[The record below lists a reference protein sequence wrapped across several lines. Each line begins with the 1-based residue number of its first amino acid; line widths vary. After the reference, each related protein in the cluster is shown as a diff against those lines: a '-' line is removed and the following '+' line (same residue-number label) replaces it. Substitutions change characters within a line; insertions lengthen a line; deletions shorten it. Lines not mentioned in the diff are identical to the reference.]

1 MLTRLKMTTSVREAK
16 ACQRARRCGDRHV
29 RTGGCGGEVTRGGVS
44 GPSHDRA
51 GC

>member
-1 MLTRLKMTTSVREAK
+1 MLTRLKMTTSDGEAT
-16 ACQRARRCGDRHV
+16 ACQRARRCGDMHV
-29 RTGGCGGEVTRGGVS
+29 RTGGCGGEVTRGVS